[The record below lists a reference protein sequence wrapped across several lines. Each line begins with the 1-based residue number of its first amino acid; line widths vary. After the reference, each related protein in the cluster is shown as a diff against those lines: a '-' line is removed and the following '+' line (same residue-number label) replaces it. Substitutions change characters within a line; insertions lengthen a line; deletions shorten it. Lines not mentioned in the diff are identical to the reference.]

1 MAGSI
6 LSVSKASSIGES
18 LRARGKKDEKME
30 EKKLKRQKLFKS
42 VYIILGFGIMLIC
55 ISVIFLIL
63 ENMENTKFQS
73 LINLFYIFHIFKR
86 GIESIP
92 LTIISNFK
100 YSLDDRLSENLF
112 ANYSKNLGKKYPL
125 LAKPLINE
133 VILKDSELK
142 LKTLIQSF
150 NNYLKEL
157 HSIEENLS
165 NIITD
170 LMGSSYKIE
179 VHEDKIVLYKL
190 PTSIITVGREYLN
203 ALSILLNDN
212 AFLDNYFILL
222 SKGDNDNGNTTSVKR
237 STKGKLSMTGKHMI
251 LVILIYPFLHDGL
264 IKISEFILDKSN
276 DIVAKITKV
285 YIIFFSILLILHI
298 ILLIIGMVFLFY
310 FIKILKLSIEQG
322 NKILEDKKFLEYLDK
337 KLTQIKIMKNL
348 YIEDPIKIMDK
359 IESLDE
365 MYKNKNKDEEKEK
378 DKHKNFNDLDFHKNS
393 LKEEENKPPES
404 PQKLTLNN
412 TSFKPAFKDDF
423 KGALNEADKKKI

>member
-1 MAGSI
+1 
-6 LSVSKASSIGES
+6 
-18 LRARGKKDEKME
+18 ME

-142 LKTLIQSF
+142 LKTVIQSF
-150 NNYLKEL
+150 NKYLKEL

-179 VHEDKIVLYKL
+179 VHEDKIVLFKL

-222 SKGDNDNGNTTSVKR
+222 SRGDNDNGNTTSVKR
-237 STKGKLSMTGKHMI
+237 STKGELSMTGKNMI

-276 DIVAKITKV
+276 DIVFKIAKV

-322 NKILEDKKFLEYLDK
+322 NKILEDK

-423 KGALNEADKKKI
+423 KGALNEADKKKDLIEKDEFQF

>member
-1 MAGSI
+1 M
-6 LSVSKASSIGES
+6 
-18 LRARGKKDEKME
+18 
-30 EKKLKRQKLFKS
+30 
-42 VYIILGFGIMLIC
+42 
-55 ISVIFLIL
+55 
-63 ENMENTKFQS
+63 
-73 LINLFYIFHIFKR
+73 
-86 GIESIP
+86 
-92 LTIISNFK
+92 
-100 YSLDDRLSENLF
+100 
-112 ANYSKNLGKKYPL
+112 
-125 LAKPLINE
+125 
-133 VILKDSELK
+133 
-142 LKTLIQSF
+142 
-150 NNYLKEL
+150 

-179 VHEDKIVLYKL
+179 VHEDKIVLFKL

-222 SKGDNDNGNTTSVKR
+222 SRGDNDNGNTTSVKR
-237 STKGKLSMTGKHMI
+237 STKGELSMTGKNMI

-378 DKHKNFNDLDFHKNS
+378 DKHKNLNDLDFHKNS
-393 LKEEENKPPES
+393 LKEDENKPPES
-404 PQKLTLNN
+404 PQKLALNN

>member
-1 MAGSI
+1 
-6 LSVSKASSIGES
+6 
-18 LRARGKKDEKME
+18 
-30 EKKLKRQKLFKS
+30 
-42 VYIILGFGIMLIC
+42 MLIC

-73 LINLFYIFHIFKR
+73 LINLFYTFHIFKR

-142 LKTLIQSF
+142 LKTVIQSF

-264 IKISEFILDKSN
+264 IKISEFILKYS
-276 DIVAKITKV
+276 
-285 YIIFFSILLILHI
+285 FC
-298 ILLIIGMVFLFY
+298 
-310 FIKILKLSIEQG
+310 
-322 NKILEDKKFLEYLDK
+322 
-337 KLTQIKIMKNL
+337 
-348 YIEDPIKIMDK
+348 
-359 IESLDE
+359 
-365 MYKNKNKDEEKEK
+365 
-378 DKHKNFNDLDFHKNS
+378 
-393 LKEEENKPPES
+393 S
-404 PQKLTLNN
+404 P
-412 TSFKPAFKDDF
+412 
-423 KGALNEADKKKI
+423 